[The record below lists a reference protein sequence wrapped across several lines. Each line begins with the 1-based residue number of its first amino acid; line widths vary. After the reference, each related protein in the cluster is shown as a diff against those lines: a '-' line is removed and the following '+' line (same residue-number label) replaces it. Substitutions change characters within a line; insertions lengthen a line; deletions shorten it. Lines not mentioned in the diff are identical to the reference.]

1 MDIISRARLAV
12 HLLLLLLEMVLHGVH
27 ASTGARPLRLVRY
40 FFCVCVSLGFL
51 LMSRPH
57 IAFQR
62 CGGGVKGKK
71 GGRQPLIDPCSR
83 PSVRGLAACRR
94 ADTSKPLPL
103 CLLSPSPG

>member
-12 HLLLLLLEMVLHGVH
+12 RLLLLLLEVVLHGVH
-27 ASTGARPLRLVRY
+27 ASTGARPLCLMRY
-40 FFCVCVSLGFL
+40 FFVCASSGFL

-62 CGGGVKGKK
+62 CGGGVEGKK

-94 ADTSKPLPL
+94 ADTAKPLPL
-103 CLLSPSPG
+103 CLLSPSPD